1 MGGKRE
7 GGWMESNRRWEKS
20 GRERR
25 GRRRAG
31 RGGRENGSKMA
42 DLASELHYVK
52 SDVSHFVSVGLER
65 RLERA
70 QKIYTR

>member
-1 MGGKRE
+1 MGEKWKRE
-7 GGWMESNRRWEKS
+7 KREKKS
-20 GRERR
+20 GK
-25 GRRRAG
+25 
-31 RGGRENGSKMA
+31 GRENGSKMA